1 MNDPIKNLVVFLRNQ
16 SLFKKIFHTMEYCIC
31 SELSGCKTVLDIGCG
46 PDSPIQKCKNI
57 KYSVGV
63 EPYLPYLKKS
73 QQRKIHN
80 KYLNKKIEDLNFPD
94 KTFDAI
100 ILIDVIEHMDKK
112 SGEALLNKISK
123 WAKKKIIITTPNG
136 YFSMG
141 AVDGNSYQA
150 HLSGWTVDDFAKFGY
165 GCQGLT
171 GAKFMYAS
179 ENQVEEFAE
188 GSFSFV
194 NMRYKPKSLS
204 FILNAFLQ
212 IFVYYL
218 PRHAFELLAVKK
230 IS

>member
-1 MNDPIKNLVVFLRNQ
+1 MNELIKKLVVYLRNQ
-16 SLFKKIFHTMEYCIC
+16 GIFKKIFHTMDYCIC
-31 SELSGCKTVLDIGCG
+31 RELSGCKTVLDIGCG
-46 PDSPIQKCKNI
+46 PDSPIQRCSNV

-63 EPYLPYLKKS
+63 EPYLPYLNKS
-73 QQRKIHN
+73 KNKKIHN
-80 KYLNKKIEDLNFPD
+80 KYLNKKIEDLSFPN

-112 SGEALLNKISK
+112 SGEILLNKMGR

-150 HLSGWTVDDFAKFGY
+150 HLSGWSVEDFAKFDFR
-165 GCQGLT
+165 CRGLT

-179 ENQVEEFAE
+179 ENQVEEFSE

-204 FILNAFLQ
+204 FIINAFLQ
-212 IFVYYL
+212 IIVYYL
-218 PRHAFELLAVKK
+218 PRQAFELLAVKK